1 MKAFE
6 EELRKDMINIYN
18 TAKKEINYKPSHLL
32 KMISNIG
39 AYETAIRIVTKQNVT
54 SDFERLWE
62 SGRLD
67 LSVEALLIR
76 KYSKVFSQEVIEMCK
91 KNLSEYKYI
100 EKVSNESDIRI
111 IPMNKEEFANKSIEQ
126 VQCGYFKGE
135 LINENKCEYYYRT
148 KGIKCEQN
156 TLFLF
161 QYDNHIIA
169 SAILEEIE
177 IFPPDTKGEY
187 RGAWKLKQ
195 DSICVFEPI
204 TCEELQYAV
213 PELSRFSQAKQIID
227 SKYRDKISELIQRKA
242 KSIIAEEITA
252 EQNVGLIEGA
262 KKGIYV
268 NAYERNTVARDKC
281 ISYYKKKDD
290 GKVRCQI
297 CGFCFEDFYGEEFKD
312 KIHVHHIK
320 ALAEINEE
328 YEVDPIKDL
337 LPVCPNCHLAVHSNE
352 GGYSVDFLKSKIKN
366 RDWGSQQGK
375 EIMYETRLCK
385 RR

>member
-18 TAKKEINYKPSHLL
+18 TAKKEINYKPGHLL
-32 KMISNIG
+32 NMISNLG

-54 SDFERLWE
+54 SGFDRFWE

-76 KYSKVFSQEVIEMCK
+76 KYSQLFSKDVIEICK
-91 KNLSEYKYI
+91 KSLAEYKYM

-111 IPMNKEEFANKSIEQ
+111 IPMSKEEFANKSIEQ
-126 VQCGYFKGE
+126 VQCDYFKGE
-135 LINENKCEYYYRT
+135 LINENKCKYYYRT

-177 IFPPDTKGEY
+177 TFSPETKGEY

-204 TCEELQYAV
+204 TCEELQYVV
-213 PELSRFSQAKQIID
+213 PELSRFSQAKQSID
-227 SKYRDKISELIQRKA
+227 SKYRDKISELILRKA
-242 KSIIAEEITA
+242 KSIIAEEIIA
-252 EQNVGLIEGA
+252 EQRVGLIEGA
-262 KKGIYV
+262 KKQIFV
-268 NAYERNTVARDKC
+268 NAYERNTVAREKC

-320 ALAEINEE
+320 ALAQISKE

-337 LPVCPNCHLAVHSNE
+337 VPVCPNCHLALHSLE
-352 GGYSVDFLKSKIKN
+352 QGYSVSALKDKIQN
-366 RDWGSQQGK
+366 RDYRGK
-375 EIMYETRLCK
+375 
-385 RR
+385 

>member
-18 TAKKEINYKPSHLL
+18 TAKKEINYMPSYLL
-32 KMISNIG
+32 NMISNIG

-54 SDFERLWE
+54 SGFDRLWE

-76 KYSKVFSQEVIEMCK
+76 KYSQLFSSEVIEMCK
-91 KNLSEYKYI
+91 KNLAEYNYI
-100 EKVSNESDIRI
+100 ERSANESEIRI
-111 IPMNKEEFANKSIEQ
+111 IPMSKEEFANKSVEE
-126 VQCGYFKGE
+126 VQNDYFKDE

-177 IFPPDTKGEY
+177 QFPSETKGEY
-187 RGAWKLKQ
+187 RGSWKLKQ
-195 DSICVFEPI
+195 DSICVFDPI
-204 TCEELQYAV
+204 TCEELQYVV
-213 PELSRFSQAKQIID
+213 PELSRFSQSKQRID
-227 SKYRDKISELIQRKA
+227 SKYRDKISELIQRKT
-242 KSIIAEEITA
+242 KPIIAEEITA
-252 EQNVGLIEGA
+252 EQRVGLIEGA
-262 KKGIYV
+262 KKQIYI
-268 NAYERNTVARDKC
+268 NAYERNTVAREKC

-320 ALAEINEE
+320 ALSQINKE

-337 LPVCPNCHLAVHSNE
+337 VPVCPNCHLALHSLDE
-352 GGYSVDFLKSKIKN
+352 GYSVSALKNKIQN
-366 RDWGSQQGK
+366 K
-375 EIMYETRLCK
+375 EYREKQNGR
-385 RR
+385 